1 MKMSI
6 KTLSLLMAGS
16 LALGIGGCEDKNDPD
31 PNTQLT
37 LIAKSNFPSSSAT
50 NSGGRISSG
59 VVLESFV
66 VNIREIELE
75 FDDPE
80 TESETEVEDDSMEHV
95 YEDVK
100 LKGPFVVDLLSQEG
114 IEAVQQLTST
124 SVPNAVYE
132 EIEFKLHRND
142 VSGDTMQGKSV
153 YAKGTINGTPFVFW
167 HNTDEE
173 FEIDF
178 EDAAD
183 NLSCNGQAVNVIINF
198 NLALLFD
205 SVNGIDISAAQDGNE
220 NSIIEI
226 DPLNTDGNE
235 NLAQAIKNALEDV
248 TDLIDDKD

>member
-1 MKMSI
+1 MV
-6 KTLSLLMAGS
+6 GS

-37 LIAKSNFPSSSAT
+37 LVAKSTVPSSST
-50 NSGGRISSG
+50 SSTGGRISSG

-75 FDDPE
+75 FDEPE
-80 TESETEVEDDSMEHV
+80 NESETEGEDGAMKHV

-114 IEAVQQLTST
+114 IGAVQQLAST

-142 VSGDTMQGKSV
+142 VSGDPMQGKSV
-153 YAKGTINGTPFVFW
+153 YAKGTINGTPFIFW
-167 HNTDEE
+167 HDTDEE

-178 EDAAD
+178 EDAAK
-183 NLSCNGQAVNVIINF
+183 NLSLNGQAVSVIINF

-205 SVNGIDISAAQDGNE
+205 SVHGIDLSAAQDGNE
-220 NSIIEI
+220 NGIIEI
-226 DPLNTDGNE
+226 DPLNTDGNGD
-235 NLAQAIKNALEDV
+235 LAQAIKNALEDV